1 MATNTYQ
8 YVCNNILHDLTLI
21 KNTVTRFVGAGGFLI
36 ILATIRTKHVANYN
50 GPSFFLT
57 KH

>member
-8 YVCNNILHDLTLI
+8 YVRNNALHDLTLI
-21 KNTVTRFVGAGGFLI
+21 KITVTRFVGAGGFLI
-36 ILATIRTKHVANYN
+36 ILAMIWTKHVANYN
-50 GPSFFLT
+50 GPSFILT